1 MEAHFHVSHDSDD
14 EAPCKEKKD
23 DVDNPEIADF
33 EKAIS
38 LTGYGK
44 YNYLLLLTA
53 MIGTIGHQ
61 CDLNGVSFLLP
72 SAECDLHLTQRD
84 KGLLNA
90 VIYIGMISSAFMWGF
105 LSDTFGRRIPIT
117 VAYFI
122 DAILNICSSF
132 AQSFWVLLVIK
143 FCTGFVICGPV
154 SMVKAYLAEFHG
166 QSSRAKVMMCTGVFA
181 SSANVIIPGLA
192 WIIIPQPWSWEL
204 FGGYIVYNSWR
215 VYVLVCAMP
224 SLLAAFLMT
233 FFLES
238 PKFLMAVGRNEQAID
253 VLRSV
258 YRINTGRDAQT
269 YPIKV
274 LIHRK
279 MSIIEET
286 PSKMIANKSILSV
299 LKQGFAKIKP
309 LFKLPLLPK
318 ILLVFIIQFGT
329 LFGLSTLR
337 QWLPQIFATM
347 QEYTHIQE
355 SMNVSIVGVS
365 LCDMLE
371 YTRFQNTTEVRLEG
385 TGHCSVT
392 MVRVARRPCGI
403 HWRNPRYHTSSVL
416 NTHAVKQLEMN

>member
-14 EAPCKEKKD
+14 EAHCKEKKD

-72 SAECDLHLTQRD
+72 SAECDLNLTQRD

-90 VIYIGMISSAFMWGF
+90 VIYTGMISSAFMWGF

-117 VAYFI
+117 VAYFL

-132 AQSFWVLLVIK
+132 APSFWVLLVIK

-204 FGGYIVYNSWR
+204 FDGYIVYNSWR
-215 VYVLVCAMP
+215 IYVLVCAMP

-238 PKFLMAVGRNEQAID
+238 PKFLMAIGRNEQAID

-269 YPIKV
+269 YP
-274 LIHRK
+274 
-279 MSIIEET
+279 
-286 PSKMIANKSILSV
+286 
-299 LKQGFAKIKP
+299 
-309 LFKLPLLPK
+309 
-318 ILLVFIIQFGT
+318 
-329 LFGLSTLR
+329 
-337 QWLPQIFATM
+337 WLPQIFATM

-371 YTRFQNTTEVRLEG
+371 YTQFQNTTEVHQEG
-385 TGHCSVT
+385 TGHCSVRGPQGDVVT
-392 MVRVARRPCGI
+392 SYPQMTEYANQLSRYARP
-403 HWRNPRYHTSSVL
+403 T
-416 NTHAVKQLEMN
+416 T

>member
-14 EAPCKEKKD
+14 EATCKEKKD

-72 SAECDLHLTQRD
+72 SAECDLNLTQRD

-90 VIYIGMISSAFMWGF
+90 VIYMGMISSAFMWGF
-105 LSDTFGRRIPIT
+105 ISDTFGRRIPIT
-117 VAYFI
+117 VAYFL

-132 AQSFWVLLVIK
+132 APSFWVLLVVK
-143 FCTGFVICGPV
+143 FCTGFVCGQ
-154 SMVKAYLAEFHG
+154 YLIVGTAINASKPSAISENETDLLVLRITLAAIDEDVQMLIPRFHNL
-166 QSSRAKVMMCTGVFA
+166 QQKILSSKTLQEAL
-181 SSANVIIPGLA
+181 GLA

-204 FGGYIVYNSWR
+204 FDGYIVYNSWR

-269 YPIKV
+269 YPPNANGDLQRRRHMV
-274 LIHRK
+274 SPYFIHPYNLKGTLQLSDIGLGYEDTRRPYVSNS
-279 MSIIEET
+279 MRATSCSFSLMTLPPPLTVSTHQHT
-286 PSKMIANKSILSV
+286 PPHYLLATTRHLTSCHPSSS
-299 LKQGFAKIKP
+299 F
-309 LFKLPLLPK
+309 PLLSDP
-318 ILLVFIIQFGT
+318 
-329 LFGLSTLR
+329 S
-337 QWLPQIFATM
+337 P
-347 QEYTHIQE
+347 
-355 SMNVSIVGVS
+355 
-365 LCDMLE
+365 
-371 YTRFQNTTEVRLEG
+371 RFNQT
-385 TGHCSVT
+385 S
-392 MVRVARRPCGI
+392 PCCQ
-403 HWRNPRYHTSSVL
+403 P
-416 NTHAVKQLEMN
+416 